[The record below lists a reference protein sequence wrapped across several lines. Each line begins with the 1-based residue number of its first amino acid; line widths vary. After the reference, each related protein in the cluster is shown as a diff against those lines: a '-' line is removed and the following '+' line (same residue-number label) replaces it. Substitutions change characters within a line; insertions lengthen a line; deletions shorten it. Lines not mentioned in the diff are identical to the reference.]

1 MKNSERLRAIYHMS
15 LTIQN
20 QSNAC
25 VAIMEEI
32 KDAGAFDKVEL
43 EWGSSSPWANPH
55 MNDLYTKNV
64 KIVEEHGNGD
74 YHNISFFVSKCHLI
88 FRQESFWDN
97 GSFVET
103 EVAYFDMG
111 EFRETVIN
119 GDAVESVKAYAQ
131 YVADS
136 FIESG
141 YSLRYCPSY
150 ERIDDVDD
158 NFNEV
163 NFNPS

>member
-1 MKNSERLRAIYHMS
+1 MKNSEKLRAIYHMS

-32 KDAGAFDKVEL
+32 KNAGAFNKVEL
-43 EWGSSSPWANPH
+43 EWDSSSPWANPH
-55 MNDLYTKNV
+55 MNDLYTKDV

-88 FRQESFWDN
+88 LKLQTVWN
-97 GSFVET
+97 GNSET
-103 EVAYFDMG
+103 ATVYFDMG
-111 EFRETVIN
+111 EFRETVIY
-119 GDAVESVKAYAQ
+119 GEAIESVKAYAQ
-131 YVADS
+131 YVADG
-136 FIESG
+136 FVESG
-141 YSLRYCPSY
+141 YSLRHCPSY

-158 NFNEV
+158 R
-163 NFNPS
+163 FNPL

>member
-32 KDAGAFDKVEL
+32 KDAGVFNKVEL
-43 EWGSSSPWANPH
+43 EWESSSPWANPH
-55 MNDLYTKNV
+55 MNDLYTKDV

-88 FRQESFWDN
+88 LKQETVWWEGYN
-97 GSFVET
+97 GGLREKIDI
-103 EVAYFDMG
+103 AYFDMG
-111 EFRETVIN
+111 EFRETATYA
-119 GDAVESVKAYAQ
+119 DAIESVKAYAQ

-136 FIESG
+136 FVESG
-141 YSLRYCPSY
+141 YSLRFCPSY

-158 NFNEV
+158 R
-163 NFNPS
+163 FNPL